1 METLQSRDQRHP
13 WLKYQ
18 AEGYTKDIVHSYKK
32 RLEVIFG
39 RLVNRVH
46 VLYFDGL
53 AEKMRQTLAGR
64 LRMIYTGD
72 EGQELFTSHAL
83 TYRQRDGRG
92 SAYWMRSERVIP
104 DKGDLRDYWIEISS
118 DRDFLGPAPFYIY
131 IRDPVR
137 RLCHRMISCS
147 IFGKGQAPEK
157 VTGIDLFYLKSMDR
171 GTKNVPYLLAQYL
184 LRHAEGRKSEVKLF
198 RGHFIGRFAASG
210 PERQPDDVAGAL
222 ESVGDAPAVDVGA
235 LANPTPME
243 APYPL
248 HASPILC
255 LKGLQGTRR
264 RCMSYGEA
272 LWDCIEMLID
282 QPLIRVG
289 SQPG

>member
-1 METLQSRDQRHP
+1 MDSENDNDKVDMPLFPSPEPTIGYSDDLDYFKDFETKFPAIIYNDALTSKLDSLTEPTNLHVSIGIPFEPKRYYKDGVYTRILWRPRMVKIHNMGTDPVLFTNMETLQSRDQRHP

-46 VLYFDGL
+46 MLYFDGL

-72 EGQELFTSHAL
+72 EGQELFTSHACGKL
-83 TYRQRDGRG
+83 F
-92 SAYWMRSERVIP
+92 EI
-104 DKGDLRDYWIEISS
+104 KGL
-118 DRDFLGPAPFYIY
+118 
-131 IRDPVR
+131 DPVR

-157 VTGIDLFYLKSMDR
+157 AWV
-171 GTKNVPYLLAQYL
+171 
-184 LRHAEGRKSEVKLF
+184 
-198 RGHFIGRFAASG
+198 ASG
-210 PERQPDDVAGAL
+210 PERQPDAVAGAL
-222 ESVGDAPAVDVGA
+222 ESIGNAPAVDVGA
-235 LANPTPME
+235 LANPTPMQ

-248 HASPILC
+248 HASPNTMPQRIARHKEEVYEL
-255 LKGLQGTRR
+255 R
-264 RCMSYGEA
+264 
-272 LWDCIEMLID
+272 
-282 QPLIRVG
+282 
-289 SQPG
+289 